1 MAVRLNVTHSP
12 AASPPAA
19 SGDQGSLSVFPFLT
33 QGMLLAVVKRDRQL
47 MIDQANAA
55 ETPRQIKAASEAL
68 YSWLAEHPDDV
79 VAINK
84 IGDLIATRAGM
95 SRINKEWR

>member
-1 MAVRLNVTHSP
+1 M
-12 AASPPAA
+12 
-19 SGDQGSLSVFPFLT
+19 
-33 QGMLLAVVKRDRQL
+33 LAVVERDRQL

-68 YSWLAEHPDDV
+68 YSWLSEHPDDV
-79 VAINK
+79 GAINK
-84 IGDLIATRAGM
+84 IGDLIATKAWI

>member
-1 MAVRLNVTHSP
+1 MACYSP

-19 SGDQGSLSVFPFLT
+19 PSVQGSLSVFPFLT
-33 QGMLLAVVKRDRQL
+33 QGMLAVVERDRQL

-84 IGDLIATRAGM
+84 IGDLIATKAWM
-95 SRINKEWR
+95 SRINKEWG

>member
-1 MAVRLNVTHSP
+1 
-12 AASPPAA
+12 
-19 SGDQGSLSVFPFLT
+19 
-33 QGMLLAVVKRDRQL
+33 

-84 IGDLIATRAGM
+84 IGDLIATKAWM
-95 SRINKEWR
+95 SRINKEWG

>member
-1 MAVRLNVTHSP
+1 M
-12 AASPPAA
+12 
-19 SGDQGSLSVFPFLT
+19 
-33 QGMLLAVVKRDRQL
+33 LAVVKRDRQL

-79 VAINK
+79 VVINK
-84 IGDLIATRAGM
+84 IGDLIVTKAWMRNSKGRSPRYRNPRPACP
-95 SRINKEWR
+95 N

>member
-1 MAVRLNVTHSP
+1 
-12 AASPPAA
+12 
-19 SGDQGSLSVFPFLT
+19 
-33 QGMLLAVVKRDRQL
+33 

-55 ETPRQIKAASEAL
+55 ETPRQLKAASEAL

>member
-1 MAVRLNVTHSP
+1 MVFTLPKRIGHYTT
-12 AASPPAA
+12 
-19 SGDQGSLSVFPFLT
+19 GDPEGSLRTLT
-33 QGMLLAVVKRDRQL
+33 HGMLAVVERDRQL

-84 IGDLIATRAGM
+84 IGDLIVTKAWM
-95 SRINKEWR
+95 SRINKEWG